1 MGNLPKRVPTT
12 QLALPT
18 CVARQLSISFETIP
32 IRGMLP
38 TERMKIIVH
47 LANILLQ
54 AAGAAAGD
62 GDDDEH

>member
-1 MGNLPKRVPTT
+1 
-12 QLALPT
+12 
-18 CVARQLSISFETIP
+18 
-32 IRGMLP
+32 MLP
-38 TERMKIIVH
+38 ERMKIIVH